1 MGGSMAAGRSN
12 AATRPTPAGAAYN
25 RGFGMAGTDGTTRR
39 GLLRG
44 AGVAGIGAAGIGA
57 AGIAAAAAATVT
69 ACGRIGPRQSRSP
82 SRSGPV
88 VLGPTSDVPV
98 GGGKIYPDQIV
109 VVTQPTA
116 GTFRCFGATCT
127 HAGCLLHDVSGGTIN
142 CACHGSEFAITDG
155 SVVRPPAEQ
164 PLPHERISVANGTI
178 TLD

>member
-1 MGGSMAAGRSN
+1 VI
-12 AATRPTPAGAAYN
+12 
-25 RGFGMAGTDGTTRR
+25 
-39 GLLRG
+39 RG
-44 AGVAGIGAAGIGA
+44 AGVTGVG
-57 AGIAAAAAATVT
+57 AAAAAALA
-69 ACGRIGPRQSRSP
+69 ACGNIGLHESQQRK
-82 SRSGPV
+82 RSGPV

-98 GGGKIYPDQIV
+98 GGGKIYPDQVV

-142 CACHGSEFAITDG
+142 CVCHGSEFSITDG

-164 PLPHERISVANGTI
+164 PLPSERITVANGSI